1 MAFRMV
7 YQIPFSR
14 CPNQPIQPNN
24 HVSSRLHLRLPRP
37 RPRST
42 DYKQHHHN
50 SPHHRHQPNLH
61 HHPSLHAQQ
70 HHHHPVINPCSIL
83 IENTPW
89 LLTDITHFTPSL
101 PSQNHT
107 NSTTSSSSYSS
118 STNSSSSSPSSSIP
132 SGFISFHFHD
142 TNKGLG
148 LETRCFRTFPP
159 RDRHGSSEVDDK
171 PGGGTYFP
179 CEDGRVR
186 FAYTAAAEG
195 AAGEGEGE
203 LKVGRVH
210 RDDCLWQANA
220 SAGEYDDH
228 HDIVD
233 EYDDGPRRLVLVGK
247 VGDEDHGCDV
257 R

>member
-1 MAFRMV
+1 MYPLVCIFAFLGLALAA
-7 YQIPFSR
+7 PTT
-14 CPNQPIQPNN
+14 NN
-24 HVSSRLHLRLPRP
+24 TTTTGPTIVTNPTSTTTQASMLSNTTTTPSS
-37 RPRST
+37 T
-42 DYKQHHHN
+42 
-50 SPHHRHQPNLH
+50 
-61 HHPSLHAQQ
+61 
-70 HHHHPVINPCSIL
+70 PCSIL